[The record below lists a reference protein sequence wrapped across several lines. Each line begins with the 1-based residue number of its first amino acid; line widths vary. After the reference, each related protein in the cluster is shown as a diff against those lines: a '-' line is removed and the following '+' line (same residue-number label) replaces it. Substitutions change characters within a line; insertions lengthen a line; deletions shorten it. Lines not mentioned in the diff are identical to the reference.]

1 MSGIYIQDMETPDK
15 KKTLTI
21 FPDGRVYE
29 HHGDRLWGRGEE
41 CIPWKAIPVPDH
53 GRLIDADA
61 LCKAMSDYD
70 WGQDSY
76 WDEAAVDLV
85 CDAPTIIPADKE
97 AGE

>member
-1 MSGIYIQDMETPDK
+1 MSGIYISKLEMPKDGEFIIVRSDGESYYVSKSPKEAK
-15 KKTLTI
+15 K
-21 FPDGRVYE
+21 G
-29 HHGDRLWGRGEE
+29 H
-41 CIPWKAIPVPDH
+41 AIPVPYH

-76 WDEAAVDLV
+76 WDEAAVGLV